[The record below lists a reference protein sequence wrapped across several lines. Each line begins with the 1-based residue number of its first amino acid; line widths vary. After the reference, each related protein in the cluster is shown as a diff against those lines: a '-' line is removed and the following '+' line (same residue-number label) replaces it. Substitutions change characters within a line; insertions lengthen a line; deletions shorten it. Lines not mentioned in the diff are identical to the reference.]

1 MPITYKILMN
11 GHLIHSIAA
20 GKVSKQNFI
29 DYEIQHAKDE
39 NLKSPVSE
47 LFEIRNGAF
56 DNLSKDDIKN
66 ILDAR
71 INTSHIIHHKCALV
85 VSMNDHKGWDL
96 AKFYENLMM
105 LHQPASVIV
114 FGDIKTAKTWFGIK

>member
-1 MPITYKILMN
+1 MPIIYKILMS
-11 GHLIHSIAA
+11 GHLIHSIAE

-29 DYEIQHAKDE
+29 DYEIQHARDE
-39 NLKSPVSE
+39 NLKAPVSE

-56 DNLSKDDIKN
+56 DNLSKEDIKN

-71 INTSHIIHHKCALV
+71 NNNSSFIRHKCALV

-114 FGDIKTAKTWFGIK
+114 FGDIKTAKIWLGIK